1 MVSLSV
7 RVILPVVLDN
17 SVPLKWTETRT
28 DKVKCIENTGGIS
41 NQELFLSFLL
51 LLQIINIRPSVL
63 QVPDRTKLVQFPQEC
78 NIDIRDQDHFRI
90 GSSFRFDPV

>member
-1 MVSLSV
+1 MISLSV

-17 SVPLKWTETRT
+17 SVPPKWTETRT

-41 NQELFLSFLL
+41 NRELFLSFL

-63 QVPDRTKLVQFPQEC
+63 QVPDRTKLV
-78 NIDIRDQDHFRI
+78 
-90 GSSFRFDPV
+90 